1 MADVIA
7 VLEFFTA
14 AAVAPDPALLDVMA
28 QIGRQ
33 LGRVVERIQ
42 AQEQLAHQATH
53 DALTG
58 LANRLLFRD
67 RLELALAR
75 AARRGSFAALL
86 FLDLDRFK
94 DVNDTLGHSA
104 GDRLL
109 RDVARPA
116 EGRPARERHA
126 SPASAPGSSRW
137 RASAATSSSCSAR
150 TSPRRAT
157 PCGWP
162 SASSRRCSA
171 RSSSSA
177 PSTW

>member
-1 MADVIA
+1 MSFPPGVGLPGRVFATGEAAWITDVARDPTFARQGLGVRGAFAFPIHADGGVIA
-7 VLEFFTA
+7 VLEFFTGA
-14 AAVAPDPALLDVMA
+14 AIAPDPALLDVMA

-67 RLELALAR
+67 RLELVLAR
-75 AARRGSFAALL
+75 AARRDSFAALL

-109 RDVARPA
+109 RDVVGPA
-116 EGRPARERHA
+116 
-126 SPASAPGSSRW
+126 
-137 RASAATSSSCSAR
+137 
-150 TSPRRAT
+150 
-157 PCGWP
+157 
-162 SASSRRCSA
+162 
-171 RSSSSA
+171 
-177 PSTW
+177 